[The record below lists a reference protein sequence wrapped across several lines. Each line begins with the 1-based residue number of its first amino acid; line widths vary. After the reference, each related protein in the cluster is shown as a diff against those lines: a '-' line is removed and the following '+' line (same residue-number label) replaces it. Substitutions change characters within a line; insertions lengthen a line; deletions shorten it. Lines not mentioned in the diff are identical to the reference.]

1 MDEKRREASRIDPR
15 GSLDDLR
22 THVDFRNPLIV
33 PPGGSSSLISEMG
46 EGGVLF
52 GDGMETDTMD
62 FDEGR
67 SVELS
72 IAKERL
78 RLVVPRAI
86 FSLS

>member
-1 MDEKRREASRIDPR
+1 M
-15 GSLDDLR
+15 
-22 THVDFRNPLIV
+22 IV
-33 PPGGSSSLISEMG
+33 PPGESISLISEMG
-46 EGGVLF
+46 EGGVIF
-52 GDGMETDTMD
+52 GDGMETDTME
-62 FDEGR
+62 FEEGR